1 MKNTQQLSAIVL
13 VLIIKKKDASF
24 HMQIGFEHLHACIKQ
39 TIKSNDLH
47 KIIEPSM
54 IYKYNEHTKV
64 ASCQHDQDYIRN
76 PFHNK
81 VTACRE
87 NSNS

>member
-1 MKNTQQLSAIVL
+1 
-13 VLIIKKKDASF
+13 
-24 HMQIGFEHLHACIKQ
+24 
-39 TIKSNDLH
+39 
-47 KIIEPSM
+47 M

>member
-1 MKNTQQLSAIVL
+1 MHLSTDRIWTP
-13 VLIIKKKDASF
+13 
-24 HMQIGFEHLHACIKQ
+24 ACIKQ
-39 TIKSNDLH
+39 TIKLNDLH
-47 KIIEPSM
+47 KIIGPSM

>member
-13 VLIIKKKDASF
+13 VLIIKKKRCIF
-24 HMQIGFEHLHACIKQ
+24 PQIGFEHLHACIKQ
-39 TIKSNDLH
+39 TIKLNDLH
-47 KIIEPSM
+47 KIIGHSM

>member
-13 VLIIKKKDASF
+13 VLIIK
-24 HMQIGFEHLHACIKQ
+24 FEHLHACIKQ
-39 TIKSNDLH
+39 TIKLNDLH
-47 KIIEPSM
+47 KIIGPSM